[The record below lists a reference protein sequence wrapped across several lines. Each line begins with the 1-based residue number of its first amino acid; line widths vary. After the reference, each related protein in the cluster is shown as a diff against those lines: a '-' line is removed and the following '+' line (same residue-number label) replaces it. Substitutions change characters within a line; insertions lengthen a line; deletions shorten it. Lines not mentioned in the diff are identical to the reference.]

1 MYGKLEMIEKECA
14 VDIQRH
20 ALHAITELTKLLNR
34 AQGRC
39 SAEKYEELR
48 EGVGRSIGA
57 IQMGILEIVIAEYPE
72 LDDLQ

>member
-1 MYGKLEMIEKECA
+1 MIEKECA
-14 VDIQRH
+14 IEVQRH
-20 ALHAITELTKLLNR
+20 ALQAITELTKLLNQT
-34 AQGRC
+34 QGRC
-39 SAEKYEELR
+39 SAERYEELR